1 MTCTS
6 SRHGGDGRTWLSA
19 YTAGCR
25 CPEARKAATRHQKGL
40 RLSTLRGEARLVPA
54 NGVILRLRALQGIGY
69 SISELALLLGY
80 ASKESFGPLL
90 YGPRRQTVTVQR
102 YQRVKDLYDRLWNTP
117 GTSVRSVNRA
127 AKMGWPLPLDLDD
140 DLIDHPD
147 YRPTDNR
154 LDEVTDRRQQ
164 REALNERVAE
174 LDTKGLSAREISE
187 LTGLSE
193 RGVERRRAAARIAA

>member
-40 RLSTLRGEARLVPA
+40 RLSTLRGEVRLVPA

-69 SISELALLLGY
+69 SIRELAELLGY

-90 YGPRRQTVTVQR
+90 YGPSRQTVTVQR
-102 YQRVKDLYDRLWNTP
+102 HERVKDLYDRLWNTP
-117 GTSVRSVNRA
+117 GTSVRSINRA

-140 DLIDHPD
+140 DLIDRPD

-154 LDEVTDRRQQ
+154 LDEVTDRRQ
-164 REALNERVAE
+164 RRDALAERVRE
-174 LDTKGLSAREISE
+174 LDAKGMSAREISD
-187 LTGLSE
+187 LTGLSS
-193 RGVERRRAAARIAA
+193 RGVVRHRRRQAA